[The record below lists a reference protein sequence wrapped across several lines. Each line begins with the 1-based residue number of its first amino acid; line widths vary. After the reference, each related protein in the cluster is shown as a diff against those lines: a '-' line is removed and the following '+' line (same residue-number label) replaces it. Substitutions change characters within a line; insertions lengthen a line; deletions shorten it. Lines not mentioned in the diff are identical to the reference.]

1 MTIIAKIDDET
12 VSADDFVK
20 ILRFNNTFDNL
31 AEEVVV
37 DKLTVHAAKKH
48 GIAVTTDEV
57 QEQVDLL
64 RRINGLHRA
73 KDTLEF
79 IEGMG
84 MDLDEFETYM
94 TDSIYRSKMRAEVMT
109 DGAVEAYF
117 TLHSPKFESI
127 EVSHMLLDS
136 ESKAREM
143 VSLLEE
149 DPDSFADL
157 AREYSLDEETKEEG
171 GRIGKVSRGAV
182 DPEIEAKA
190 FGAEEGDILGPFSS
204 ADGLFYE
211 IYKVD
216 AYHPA
221 TLDKETKK
229 QVAKL
234 VFDDWVAARIE
245 EHTVEVL

>member
-127 EVSHMLLDS
+127 EVSHMVLDS
-136 ESKAREM
+136 EGKAREM

-171 GRIGKVSRGAV
+171 GRIGL
-182 DPEIEAKA
+182 P
-190 FGAEEGDILGPFSS
+190 
-204 ADGLFYE
+204 
-211 IYKVD
+211 
-216 AYHPA
+216 
-221 TLDKETKK
+221 
-229 QVAKL
+229 
-234 VFDDWVAARIE
+234 
-245 EHTVEVL
+245 